1 MEGEIVA
8 GTLPDEA
15 GVHDDAF
22 FSEDQ
27 EGVDAAH
34 EIKAYLNCGE
44 TLKALITCNRMLSLH
59 PGNKLFEGL
68 RLEIENKER
77 EVRLESIRQ
86 LSADLEHVP
95 DLDARIEAIQQALH
109 RYPTESQLSQLL
121 KNAIARRDLF
131 NSLVTEAR
139 NEELADG
146 YSGALKRWYL
156 IRELYPGMPG
166 LELQI
171 HRVESLA
178 ESQKKMKRRAEFV
191 DAIFQLS
198 STGDYARAV
207 YQCINALS
215 EFPNDGGLLTLKK
228 TVEEKAQH
236 STELQTLISE
246 GVTFLQSRH
255 VDAALESFGKAKA
268 FDQSNLQVR
277 YLIGIALLEKA
288 RAVMSN
294 DRRKLNALLEEARSF
309 IPNSELKTLSFESEE
324 NAENDERWE
333 TSLVRVTHP
342 ADDLQYPDERASDTP
357 IVVTPPPQASP
368 EVPPLETPQPS
379 IPDPVRGNE
388 SSQRVVLVTLVLL
401 AAFIIGWLVYVNRP
415 RPEPGPV
422 APAPS
427 SVDIKATPEGAE
439 IFMDSQ
445 KLGVSQIQARLAPG
459 THTVTVSL
467 AGYDSQTFP
476 LELSTEPRAL
486 QVDLRPALGSL
497 FLKTDQTAGTIWMDD
512 QIQGEI
518 TESGDITISGV
529 KPGVRLVKMQTPAN
543 ELEFSVEFQPGKIP
557 VARSLPPRQIA
568 NVFFAGSADGKSHVE
583 CNCAPAG
590 LRIGE
595 LAQMIRPGGFELPLI
610 EGEHRA
616 ELWLG
621 KSRKNLKVQGS
632 RSPVATIA
640 VFSSVETQRE
650 NRTESSRTDSDRHVP

>member
-1 MEGEIVA
+1 MA

-15 GVHDDAF
+15 GVHDDAL

-77 EVRLESIRQ
+77 EVRLESVRQ

-178 ESQKKMKRRAEFV
+178 ESQKKMKRRADFV

-236 STELQTLISE
+236 ATELQTLISE
-246 GVTFLQSRH
+246 GVTFLQSQH
-255 VDAALESFGKAKA
+255 VDAALESFAKAKA

-288 RAVMSN
+288 RAVMAN

-324 NAENDERWE
+324 PAEENAEN
-333 TSLVRVTHP
+333 
-342 ADDLQYPDERASDTP
+342 AGNERA
-357 IVVTPPPQASP
+357 
-368 EVPPLETPQPS
+368 L
-379 IPDPVRGNE
+379 GNV
-388 SSQRVVLVTLVLL
+388 S
-401 AAFIIGWLVYVNRP
+401 RP
-415 RPEPGPV
+415 RH
-422 APAPS
+422 AS
-427 SVDIKATPEGAE
+427 C
-439 IFMDSQ
+439 
-445 KLGVSQIQARLAPG
+445 R
-459 THTVTVSL
+459 
-467 AGYDSQTFP
+467 
-476 LELSTEPRAL
+476 
-486 QVDLRPALGSL
+486 RPAG
-497 FLKTDQTAGTIWMDD
+497 
-512 QIQGEI
+512 
-518 TESGDITISGV
+518 
-529 KPGVRLVKMQTPAN
+529 P
-543 ELEFSVEFQPGKIP
+543 
-557 VARSLPPRQIA
+557 
-568 NVFFAGSADGKSHVE
+568 
-583 CNCAPAG
+583 
-590 LRIGE
+590 
-595 LAQMIRPGGFELPLI
+595 
-610 EGEHRA
+610 
-616 ELWLG
+616 
-621 KSRKNLKVQGS
+621 
-632 RSPVATIA
+632 
-640 VFSSVETQRE
+640 
-650 NRTESSRTDSDRHVP
+650 